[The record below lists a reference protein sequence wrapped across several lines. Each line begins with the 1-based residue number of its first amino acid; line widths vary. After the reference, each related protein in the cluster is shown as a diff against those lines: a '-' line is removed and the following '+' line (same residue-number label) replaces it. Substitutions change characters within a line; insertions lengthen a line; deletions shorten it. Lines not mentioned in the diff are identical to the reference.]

1 MNSIQQTDSSV
12 SVSMARQNYKIDRR
26 SKLPLYHQLFLSLR
40 DRLFSGEWK
49 TGELFLRDS
58 DIEQSYV
65 ISRITVRKAMDR
77 LVDEGLVVR
86 YRGKGTFVTAI
97 PIPAI
102 SQTDQNSSHD
112 FMSVD
117 GEYRMTIIEIKKI
130 RISHHTATLLSI
142 PDNHLVSKLKMVHLS
157 DEVPV
162 AIEEIYVDDLKWP
175 DIFDWQTLELESVS
189 SIYQR
194 RGMVIANLKQSV
206 SAVIPTSERV
216 GYLDLLP
223 GQPALY
229 INRVSYDKDGIPL
242 DFRKI
247 YCRGDRFVL
256 TQDIQP
262 N

>member
-1 MNSIQQTDSSV
+1 MNSIQQTDN
-12 SVSMARQNYKIDRR
+12 SVSMVSQNYKIDRR

-49 TGELFLRDS
+49 AGELFLRDS
-58 DIEQSYV
+58 DIEQTYV

-86 YRGKGTFVTAI
+86 YRGKGTYVTAI
-97 PIPAI
+97 PIPDI
-102 SQTDQNSSHD
+102 SQADQNKSHD

-130 RISHHTATLLSI
+130 RVSHHTANLLGV
-142 PDNHLVSKLKMVHLS
+142 PDNHQVSKLKMVHLS

-175 DIFDWQTLELESVS
+175 DIFDWKTLETENLS

-194 RGMVIANLKQSV
+194 RGVFIDSLKQSV
-206 SAVIPTSERV
+206 SAVIPTLEPV

-262 N
+262 Q

>member
-1 MNSIQQTDSSV
+1 MNSIKQADSSV
-12 SVSMARQNYKIDRR
+12 SMASQIYKIDRR
-26 SKLPLYHQLFLSLR
+26 SKIPLYHQLFLNLR

-49 TGELFLRDS
+49 AGDLFLRDS
-58 DIEQSYV
+58 DIEQTYV

-86 YRGKGTFVTAI
+86 YRGKGTYVTAI
-97 PIPAI
+97 PIPDF
-102 SQTDQNSSHD
+102 SQTAYNKSHD
-112 FMSVD
+112 FMRVD

-130 RISHHTATLLSI
+130 LVSHHTANLLGV
-142 PDNHLVSKLKMVHLS
+142 PDNHMVSKLKMVHLS

-162 AIEEIYVDDLKWP
+162 AIEEIYVDNSKWP
-175 DIFDWQTLELESVS
+175 DIFDWKALESETVS

-194 RGMVIANLKQSV
+194 RGLKITILKQSV
-206 SAVIPTSERV
+206 SAVIPTMEPV
-216 GYLDLLP
+216 GHLDLPP

-262 N
+262 Q